1 MSLSE
6 RLLNGDPRALARLA
20 TYVENDDPIGRAAL
34 TRLYR
39 HTGKAHVVGVTGP
52 PGAGKSSLVNQLIAG
67 YRERGQRV
75 GVVAID
81 PTSPLTGGATLGDRI
96 RMMDRHDDPG
106 VFIRSMASRGQRGG
120 LAPATAGVVHL
131 LDAAGFDLIFIETV
145 GIGQDEVEIAQRAH
159 TTLLVQVP
167 GLGDSIQTIK
177 AGILEVGDILV
188 VNKGDRPGAG
198 DLVRDLLNML
208 ALGENRGAR
217 WHVPVLR
224 VQATNGD
231 GIGKLVDR
239 IDAHLAMLREHGGLA
254 ERNRAMAESEL
265 LMRLRQEIERR
276 LHTPAT
282 ATEFQ
287 RAVNEVANRR
297 LSPAEAL
304 DDLLRLSVSTTSPSP
319 VQGRAASDG

>member
-1 MSLSE
+1 MSLSD
-6 RLLNGDPRALARLA
+6 RLLAGDLRALARLA
-20 TYVENDDPIGRAAL
+20 TYVENAHPIGREAL

-39 HTGKAHVVGVTGP
+39 HTGRAHIVGVTGP
-52 PGAGKSSLVNQLIAG
+52 PGAGKSTLVNQLIAA
-67 YRERGQRV
+67 YRDKGRRV

-120 LAPATAGVVHL
+120 LAPATASVVHL
-131 LDAAGFDLIFIETV
+131 LDAAGFEMIFVETV
-145 GIGQDEVEIAQRAH
+145 GVGQDEVEIAQRAH

-188 VNKGDRPGAG
+188 VNKSDRPGAG

-208 ALGENRGAR
+208 ALGENRGAT

-224 VQATNGD
+224 VQATTGD
-231 GIGKLVDR
+231 GVAKLVDR
-239 IDAHLAMLREHGGLA
+239 LNAHYKMLFESGRLD
-254 ERNRAMAESEL
+254 ERSRAMAESEL

-276 LHTPAT
+276 LQTPAT
-282 ATEFQ
+282 AAEFQ
-287 RAVNEVANRR
+287 RAVTDVANRG
-297 LSPAEAL
+297 LSPAEAV
-304 DDLLRLSVSTTSPSP
+304 DQLLRLST
-319 VQGRAASDG
+319 AANETH